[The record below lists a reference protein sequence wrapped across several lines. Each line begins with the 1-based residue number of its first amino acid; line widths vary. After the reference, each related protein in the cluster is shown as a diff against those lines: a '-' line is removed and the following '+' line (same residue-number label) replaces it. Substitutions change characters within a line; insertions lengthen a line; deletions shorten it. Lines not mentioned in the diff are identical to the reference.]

1 MWVQGGRTRT
11 AVRRRNRQRLSQPRW
26 YARCASLP
34 NTARVV
40 SAPTECDLASLAGNL
55 HPRATGRDYHKRSHA
70 EAHPLTDEGE
80 VRGRKRRK
88 DSKRAAKMRQP
99 GCLVF
104 LAHDLRAPGGP
115 YSLHP
120 HVIVSSGPQRLQGMR
135 QPANCV
141 VVQPIVVQTEGAPPA
156 AAAPLERTLPASE
169 VVGLA
174 IDFKGIWQEHVTP
187 GLPLEKAMLQA
198 IDLMRQRCEP
208 PRSFLVMWNEVAP
221 GLPVA
226 LFHQSE

>member
-1 MWVQGGRTRT
+1 MIWPLWQGTFT
-11 AVRRRNRQRLSQPRW
+11 PEQQ
-26 YARCASLP
+26 
-34 NTARVV
+34 
-40 SAPTECDLASLAGNL
+40 
-55 HPRATGRDYHKRSHA
+55 GRDYHKRSFA

-80 VRGRKRRK
+80 VRGRKPRK
-88 DSKRAAKMRQP
+88 SSKRAAKMRQP

-104 LAHDLRAPGGP
+104 LAHDLRATGGP

-120 HVIVSSGPQRLQGMR
+120 HIIVSSGPQRLQGMQR
-135 QPANCV
+135 PANCV
-141 VVQPIVVQTEGAPPA
+141 VVQPIVVQTEGAPLA
-156 AAAPLERTLPASE
+156 ATAPPERTLPASE

-174 IDFKGIWQEHVTP
+174 SDFKGIWQERVTP
-187 GLPLEKAMLQA
+187 GSPLEKAMLQA

>member
-1 MWVQGGRTRT
+1 MIW
-11 AVRRRNRQRLSQPRW
+11 PRW
-26 YARCASLP
+26 QGTFTP
-34 NTARVV
+34 
-40 SAPTECDLASLAGNL
+40 EQQ
-55 HPRATGRDYHKRSHA
+55 GRDYHKRSHA

-80 VRGRKRRK
+80 VRGRKRCK

-104 LAHDLRAPGGP
+104 LGHDLRATGGP

-120 HVIVSSGPQRLQGMR
+120 HVIVSSGPQRLQGMQ

-156 AAAPLERTLPASE
+156 VAAPPERTLPASK

-174 IDFKGIWQEHVTP
+174 IDFKGIWQEHVTL
-187 GLPLEKAMLQA
+187 GSPLEKGMLQA
-198 IDLMRQRCEP
+198 IDLVRQRCEP

-221 GLPVA
+221 GLPVS
-226 LFHQSE
+226 LSHRWE